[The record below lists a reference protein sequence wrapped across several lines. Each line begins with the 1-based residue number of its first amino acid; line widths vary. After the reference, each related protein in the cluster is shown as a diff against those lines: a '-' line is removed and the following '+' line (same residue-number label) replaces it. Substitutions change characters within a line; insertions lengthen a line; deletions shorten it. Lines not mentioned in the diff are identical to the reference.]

1 MEEMLTQNVA
11 LHTDMVQ
18 QLGPWPLPHCLGQSH
33 REYILI
39 SNFSSNTQGLS
50 QPEERRKR
58 EWAQGT
64 GTAPHCPQG
73 GSPTCR

>member
-1 MEEMLTQNVA
+1 MVEMLTQNAA

-18 QLGPWPLPHCLGQSH
+18 QLGPWPLLYCLGQGH
-33 REYILI
+33 REDILI

-50 QPEERRKR
+50 QPEGRRRR

-64 GTAPHCPQG
+64 GSVPHCPP

>member
-1 MEEMLTQNVA
+1 MLTQNVA

-50 QPEERRKR
+50 QPEGRRKR
-58 EWAQGT
+58 E
-64 GTAPHCPQG
+64 
-73 GSPTCR
+73 